1 MMKKLADTK
10 ERAEFLT
17 DIMRGETTF
26 EVPHPDYPDEL
37 IEQQPDINARLR
49 VADLLARAQ
58 GDYFVRTEITLG
70 VDYAIELT
78 RLKQLADGIVID
90 GEFIVEDE
98 DEELNFM

>member
-1 MMKKLADTK
+1 MNKPIADYK
-10 ERAEFLT
+10 ERSELLT
-17 DIMRGETTF
+17 DIMRGETSF
-26 EVPHPDYPDEL
+26 EVPHPDFLDVMIY
-37 IEQQPDINARLR
+37 QQPDINARLR
-49 VADLLARAQ
+49 AADLLARAQ